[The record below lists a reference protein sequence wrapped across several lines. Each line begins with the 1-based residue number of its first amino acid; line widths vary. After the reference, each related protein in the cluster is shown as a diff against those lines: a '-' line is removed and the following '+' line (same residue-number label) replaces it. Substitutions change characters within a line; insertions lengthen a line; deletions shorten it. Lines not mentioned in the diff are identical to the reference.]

1 MGDFRAEK
9 EVVLA
14 AVQHTGMALYYASP
28 ALRDDL
34 EVVMAAVEQHWM
46 ALQYASE
53 ELRDDF
59 DVGLRA
65 VKANG
70 LALRETGALER
81 PRPSFP
87 PVGPQ
92 CKDNANLV
100 MEAVSNDGRALQY
113 ASENLRRD
121 NFVVM
126 EALKHDPEALEFADE
141 ELKDSLEVIMPA
153 LRRDG
158 AVLRFLPDAMRDN
171 GDVALDAVQTCGLAV
186 AYASLRVRG
195 DKEVILAAVRADGF
209 ALAYAT
215 QELQGDEDVVDAACG
230 ENPLALQYA
239 SDRWRCEKDFV
250 KGVVGNDGLA
260 LEFVSGGLSNDKEV
274 CMEAVS
280 NTGAALIHCSAQLR
294 DDDDIVRTAVNNDGL
309 QFLHVSPRL
318 RHDRDLLLLAVKRS
332 PRALAH
338 ALVDQIHD
346 QEVVRTAVAGD
357 GMVLVWAPEELRD
370 DEEVVYAA
378 VAQNGLALEYA
389 SGRLRSKCE
398 IVLAALGQNPE
409 AFVYVMPGTRDDVR
423 LMALGQARRPKL
435 QEMLEERETGTL
447 NWGDQRGF
455 SEETLGKELPTA
467 LRMASARLRM
477 FVEPLLQELKI
488 SWHDAR
494 CVFHQFSTLEDEG
507 ELQPAIDEPKAFL
520 EKLRRRE
527 DEMIGHAWAI
537 ASARF
542 SLEPLAMQQ
551 KLGNWE
557 ELVPVMLSCVA
568 KGQSAWS
575 VLDGEITLTPAELK
589 AQLKVMSDL
598 EFLGLRPAEGGVDLT
613 NDQELQPAER
623 SSPSEPLET
632 RQDQTQETVSRTQQ
646 MEVNELSTLQLG
658 PFEAGVTCEILRAW
672 YGVAGDERYERRR
685 IDATIHCRNEWNPTR
700 GLTLSNYNKLFGD
713 PAPLRPKRMFVEY
726 RLSNLRSCDV
736 ANTRYESRLALAPVI
751 AAKAVTN
758 LVGVGVAGFGYAVGK
773 VTTTVQNT
781 LGSDTDA
788 HHVADSWAFQAAFS
802 AWLKCNG
809 IVPSVSFEPIPAV
822 PGRPKFV
829 AEDMRQTPI
838 ILCNHVCYLDG
849 MVLASVFHGPK
860 IIAMKGTL
868 NVPVIGVF
876 AKDIGVIEVDR
887 SDPKSRAATIKAIE
901 DHVANWQPGR
911 QPLLLFPEGTTS
923 NGQGLL
929 EFRKGAFVPGVP
941 VRPAVLCYTGSWD
954 PANTSYRET
963 DGKIQAIGDTEWA
976 EQFLGHIFHSLQIRV
991 LPPYEPSE
999 EEKADPQL
1007 YASNVRKV
1015 MSDAHAELRKE
1026 VELKAKQH
1034 SIQAFAQKGVD
1045 FVEDL
1050 STGVVNGMSS
1060 VIQKTRDIG
1069 SLGAVS
1075 ILSNGILQTAPG

>member
-1 MGDFRAEK
+1 
-9 EVVLA
+9 
-14 AVQHTGMALYYASP
+14 
-28 ALRDDL
+28 
-34 EVVMAAVEQHWM
+34 MAAVEQHWM

-70 LALRETGALER
+70 LALRET
-81 PRPSFP
+81 
-87 PVGPQ
+87 GPQ

-435 QEMLEERETGTL
+435 QEMLEERE
-447 NWGDQRGF
+447 
-455 SEETLGKELPTA
+455 LPTA

-494 CVFHQFSTLEDEG
+494 CVFHQFSTLE

-527 DEMIGHAWAI
+527 DEIGHAWAI

-557 ELVPVMLSCVA
+557 ELVPVMLSCTRKELQLAEGNGKRFLDILKKKIRVA

-598 EFLGLRPAEGGVDLT
+598 EFLGLRPAEGVKNMGVAP
-613 NDQELQPAER
+613 EM

-632 RQDQTQETVSRTQQ
+632 RQDQTQERDEVGAKGVEQETVSRTQQ

-658 PFEAGVTCEILRAW
+658 PFEAKQWAEAALRSSGRSGADGSWGEVEGLVRSARASPATGAAGVGEQGRFDLG
-672 YGVAGDERYERRR
+672 GVKQ
-685 IDATIHCRNEWNPTR
+685 
-700 GLTLSNYNKLFGD
+700 SNYNKLFGD
-713 PAPLRPKRMFVEY
+713 PAPLRPKRIPDALHQDVGAWWFRKLQRKSITPVTAAQRPTALRERFCLKDPSKTQTAMFVEY

-736 ANTRYESRLALAPVI
+736 ANTRYVGRTQWEESRLALAPVI
-751 AAKAVTN
+751 AAKA
-758 LVGVGVAGFGYAVGK
+758 K
-773 VTTTVQNT
+773 
-781 LGSDTDA
+781 LGTIPSD
-788 HHVADSWAFQAAFS
+788 
-802 AWLKCNG
+802 G
-809 IVPSVSFEPIPAV
+809 
-822 PGRPKFV
+822 G
-829 AEDMRQTPI
+829 
-838 ILCNHVCYLDG
+838 
-849 MVLASVFHGPK
+849 
-860 IIAMKGTL
+860 
-868 NVPVIGVF
+868 
-876 AKDIGVIEVDR
+876 
-887 SDPKSRAATIKAIE
+887 
-901 DHVANWQPGR
+901 
-911 QPLLLFPEGTTS
+911 
-923 NGQGLL
+923 
-929 EFRKGAFVPGVP
+929 
-941 VRPAVLCYTGSWD
+941 
-954 PANTSYRET
+954 
-963 DGKIQAIGDTEWA
+963 
-976 EQFLGHIFHSLQIRV
+976 
-991 LPPYEPSE
+991 
-999 EEKADPQL
+999 
-1007 YASNVRKV
+1007 
-1015 MSDAHAELRKE
+1015 
-1026 VELKAKQH
+1026 
-1034 SIQAFAQKGVD
+1034 
-1045 FVEDL
+1045 
-1050 STGVVNGMSS
+1050 
-1060 VIQKTRDIG
+1060 
-1069 SLGAVS
+1069 
-1075 ILSNGILQTAPG
+1075 